1 MHVFEYPLN
10 GWYMWTLLYSIMF
23 LSHSVIEVAS
33 GEYGE
38 VNPTLVKAVQAGKCK
53 LYGNKHVSKR

>member
-1 MHVFEYPLN
+1 
-10 GWYMWTLLYSIMF
+10 MF